1 MMTTMPKV
9 EEMGIKV
16 AVTTV
21 VVLLV
26 EMRFSAKISLCSGL
40 RNN

>member
-16 AVTTV
+16 AVNDGGGIIDGDV
-21 VVLLV
+21 
-26 EMRFSAKISLCSGL
+26 FFG
-40 RNN
+40 